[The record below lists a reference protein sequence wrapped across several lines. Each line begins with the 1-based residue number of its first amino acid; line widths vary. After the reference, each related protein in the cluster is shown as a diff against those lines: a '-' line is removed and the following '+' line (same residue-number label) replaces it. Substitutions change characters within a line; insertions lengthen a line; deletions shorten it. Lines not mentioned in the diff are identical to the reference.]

1 MHFGNAGTGQ
11 VADQKLKL
19 YRSQG
24 FSHVA
29 RSCFYG
35 PSVEGASST
44 AFIWDMLLLDSRK
57 AKYEKS
63 TATMVAKEA
72 YAGATEVEGE

>member
-1 MHFGNAGTGQ
+1 M
-11 VADQKLKL
+11 ADQKLKL
-19 YRSQG
+19 YRSQR

-57 AKYEKS
+57 AKHERS
-63 TATMVAKEA
+63 TATKAKEEA
-72 YAGATEVEGE
+72 RAGVTEEEGRTAE

>member
-1 MHFGNAGTGQ
+1 M
-11 VADQKLKL
+11 ADQKLKL

-44 AFIWDMLLLDSRK
+44 AFIWDMLYIDSRK
-57 AKYEKS
+57 AKHERS
-63 TATMVAKEA
+63 IATMIAKEA
-72 YAGATEVEGE
+72 EAGATEVEGE